1 MEILLNRL
9 QSKVVKNAAEF
20 ASEIGTIRGGGAA
33 PSSPENGA
41 ANGHAAPPS
50 PENAIVNGGAL
61 EDSADAR
68 RRKPDP
74 SAPSPPQTSSSS
86 AFPSCFLHLRSE
98 GGHGDEWRWLRR
110 CAEASAKGFAIGA
123 GLKGGLA
130 LFSILT
136 RLRSRRSLRSSARGS
151 DHGDQRDDAIWNVSG
166 AFAGTFVSVD
176 ECIAA
181 IWGHKRTA
189 GWRALLAGA
198 LAGPSMILTGPN
210 TQHTSLAIYI
220 LMRAAVLASR
230 CGIKSKKFGHLCK
243 PLTWSHGDIFLMCL
257 SSSQILSAYILKQD
271 SLPLSYKS
279 FLNKHG
285 GKILL
290 FSRV

>member
-1 MEILLNRL
+1 MSPPPE
-9 QSKVVKNAAEF
+9 EP
-20 ASEIGTIRGGGAA
+20 IRGGCAA

-136 RLRSRRSLRSSARGS
+136 RLRSRRSLRSSSRFDLAYFALISFSFPSILRMILIVWCCFRKLGTFTNEEAVIM
-151 DHGDQRDDAIWNVSG
+151 AIKETMRYGMFLG

-181 IWGHKRTA
+181 IWGHKR
-189 GWRALLAGA
+189 
-198 LAGPSMILTGPN
+198 
-210 TQHTSLAIYI
+210 
-220 LMRAAVLASR
+220 LM
-230 CGIKSKKFGHLCK
+230 F
-243 PLTWSHGDIFLMCL
+243 
-257 SSSQILSAYILKQD
+257 
-271 SLPLSYKS
+271 
-279 FLNKHG
+279 
-285 GKILL
+285 
-290 FSRV
+290 